1 MRNVGATRR
10 VARSESTKKTLCSQ
24 IVGARAEDSIHNH
37 PEKKM
42 DLKKVNEIINKYNEE
57 KNWLIG
63 IFQDIQAEYRY
74 LPKEA
79 IGLVA
84 NRLKI
89 PLTQAYA
96 VATFYKSFSLVPR
109 GEHEI
114 HVCLGT
120 ACHLRGGQRLVENF
134 ERTLEVKAGGTTK
147 DMKFTLET
155 VNCLGACALAPLVR
169 VDQRNYGKVTADQIQ
184 KIVKEYRPDG
194 EGKSHGND

>member
-1 MRNVGATRR
+1 
-10 VARSESTKKTLCSQ
+10 
-24 IVGARAEDSIHNH
+24 
-37 PEKKM
+37 M
-42 DLKKVNEIINKYNEE
+42 DLKKVNEIINKYNGE
-57 KNWLIG
+57 KNWLIA
-63 IFQDIQAEYRY
+63 IFQDVQAEYRY

-134 ERTLEVKAGGTTK
+134 QRTLAVKAGETTK

-169 VDQRNYGKVTADQIQ
+169 VDQKNYGKVTTDQVQ

-194 EGKSHGND
+194 EGKSHGKD

>member
-1 MRNVGATRR
+1 MA
-10 VARSESTKKTLCSQ
+10 EFPPTLSLPSR
-24 IVGARAEDSIHNH
+24 GEGEGGGDREN
-37 PEKKM
+37 KM
-42 DLKKVNEIINKYNEE
+42 DLKKVNEIVNKYNGE
-57 KNWLIG
+57 KNWLIA

-89 PLTQAYA
+89 PLTQVYA

-134 ERTLEVKAGGTTK
+134 ERTLEVKAGETTK

-169 VDQRNYGKVTADQIQ
+169 VDQKNYGKVTADRIQ

-194 EGKSHGND
+194 EGKSHGTD

>member
-1 MRNVGATRR
+1 MENNM
-10 VARSESTKKTLCSQ
+10 EF
-24 IVGARAEDSIHNH
+24 
-37 PEKKM
+37 
-42 DLKKVNEIINKYNEE
+42 KKVNEIVNKYNAE

-109 GEHEI
+109 GEH
-114 HVCLGT
+114 
-120 ACHLRGGQRLVENF
+120 
-134 ERTLEVKAGGTTK
+134 
-147 DMKFTLET
+147 
-155 VNCLGACALAPLVR
+155 
-169 VDQRNYGKVTADQIQ
+169 
-184 KIVKEYRPDG
+184 
-194 EGKSHGND
+194 

>member
-1 MRNVGATRR
+1 
-10 VARSESTKKTLCSQ
+10 
-24 IVGARAEDSIHNH
+24 
-37 PEKKM
+37 M
-42 DLKKVNEIINKYNEE
+42 DLKKVDEIIDKYNVE
-57 KNWLIG
+57 KGSLIG
-63 IFQDIQAEYRY
+63 IFQDIQQEWRY
-74 LPKEA
+74 LPREA
-79 IGLVA
+79 ILRVVE
-84 NRLKI
+84 RLGVPI
-89 PLTQAYA
+89 TQAYM

-114 HVCLGT
+114 HVCQGT

-169 VDQRNYGKVTADQIQ
+169 VDQNNYGKFTADRVS

-194 EGKSHGND
+194 EGKSHGKD